1 MVELATS
8 TPLQDHCIAQAPF
21 QVISS
26 LLSTVSVSFSSFY
39 YYNNNRL
46 VTSMGNLQMFLF
58 FFLRKEIKKEEKWF

>member
-26 LLSTVSVSFSSFY
+26 LLSTVNVRHHSIFHIIDPSIFDCYVTYCLHLQAIASVVS
-39 YYNNNRL
+39 
-46 VTSMGNLQMFLF
+46 VTSN
-58 FFLRKEIKKEEKWF
+58 

>member
-46 VTSMGNLQMFLF
+46 VTSMGNLQMFIF
-58 FFLRKEIKKEEKWF
+58 

>member
-26 LLSTVSVSFSSFY
+26 LLSTVSVSATAHTYQNIYSAA
-39 YYNNNRL
+39 NDVNGR
-46 VTSMGNLQMFLF
+46 NLQMLF
-58 FFLRKEIKKEEKWF
+58 P